1 MADDDDRNSADNA
14 GHRERLRQRLL
25 SAGGAALGDHE
36 LIEYLLMLAIP
47 RRDTKP
53 MAKTLL
59 REFGGIGPLVAADPE
74 AIQRAGGVGPS
85 GAAAIKLLDAA
96 MQRTLYGEVHKR
108 EILGNWQGLI
118 DYLRASM
125 AHRMN
130 EQVRILHL
138 DTKNQLLRDEVMSEG
153 SIDETPIYIREVIRR
168 ALDFGSA
175 AIIVVHNHPSGDPT
189 PSAADIRVTRDL
201 IAACKPLKIAVHDHI
216 IVGRERQ
223 VSMKSQGLI

>member
-1 MADDDDRNSADNA
+1 MADDNDRNSADHA

-25 SAGGAALGDHE
+25 GAGGDALGDYE

-53 MAKTLL
+53 MAKALL
-59 REFGGIGPLVAADPE
+59 REFGGIGPLLAADAE
-74 AIQRAGGVGPS
+74 AIQRAGGIGPS
-85 GAAAIKLLDAA
+85 GAAAVKLLDAA
-96 MQRTLYGEVHKR
+96 IQRTLYGEVRNR
-108 EILGNWQGLI
+108 EVLGNWQGLI

-138 DTKNQLLRDEVMSEG
+138 DSKNQLLRDEVMSEG
-153 SIDETPIYIREVIRR
+153 SIDESPVYIREIIRR

-189 PSAADIRVTRDL
+189 PSAADIRVTREL

-216 IVGRERQ
+216 IVGRDRQ